1 MCNGYR
7 PQERK
12 RERER
17 MEERNS
23 TRQLVQT
30 SPLASTVLQGQ
41 RIKGTRRSIKYF
53 SNESGIAARKKKKK

>member
-1 MCNGYR
+1 MCVTVIDH
-7 PQERK
+7 K
-12 RERER
+12 REKERER
-17 MEERNS
+17 REERNS

-53 SNESGIAARKKKKK
+53 SNESGIAARKKKK